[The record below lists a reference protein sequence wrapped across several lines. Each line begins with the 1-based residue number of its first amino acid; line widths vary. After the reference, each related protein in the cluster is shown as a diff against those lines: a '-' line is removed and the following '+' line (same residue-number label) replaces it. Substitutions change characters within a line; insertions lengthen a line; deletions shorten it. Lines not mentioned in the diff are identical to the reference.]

1 MGAKSKDKSEKKL
14 SKSHKSDK
22 NKNKQDKN
30 LQEASQ
36 IDQSNQI
43 FSKHSENIL
52 FNDVK
57 NESSSDIRSNLRSRN
72 SKIHNVKS
80 QIFEDD
86 SNDMILNK

>member
-22 NKNKQDKN
+22 NQNKQDKN
-30 LQEASQ
+30 LQQAAQ
-36 IDQSNQI
+36 IVGSNQI
-43 FSKHSENIL
+43 YSKHSENIL

-57 NESSSDIRSNLRSRN
+57 NESSSDIKSNLRSRN
-72 SKIHNVKS
+72 SKKIKVKS

-86 SNDMILNK
+86 SNDIIINK